1 MAMKKSTSGKSGDSP
16 SRKTI
21 SPTVTVLG
29 KKITRVPESKSYRK
43 PFSAAQMK
51 ELKAII
57 AKAETSKMALSHKA
71 AKKEAK
77 LIKDANKNSAK
88 KAAKGAKFAKKNE
101 WASPARSKI
110 EGFRGSTSRG
120 FGGGNLGGG
129 GGLRGN
135 VNK

>member
-1 MAMKKSTSGKSGDSP
+1 MAMKKSTPSGKPKDTP

-29 KKITRVPESKSYRK
+29 KKITRVPESASYRA
-43 PFSAAQMK
+43 PFSAKQMK

-57 AKAETSKMALSHKA
+57 AKAEAAKMALSPKA

-77 LIKDANKNSAK
+77 LIKDANKNSSK
-88 KAAKGAKFAKKNE
+88 KAAKGAKFAEKNA

-110 EGFRGSTSRG
+110 EGFKGSTSRG
-120 FGGGNLGGG
+120 FGGGGLGGG
-129 GGLRGN
+129 SVTQRP
-135 VNK
+135 K